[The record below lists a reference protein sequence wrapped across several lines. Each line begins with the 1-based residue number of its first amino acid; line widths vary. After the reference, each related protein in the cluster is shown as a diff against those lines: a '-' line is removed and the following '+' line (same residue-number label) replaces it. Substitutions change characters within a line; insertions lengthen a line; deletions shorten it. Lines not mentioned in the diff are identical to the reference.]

1 MYKCV
6 IFDLDGT
13 LIDTLDDL
21 KKGIN
26 FALKEL
32 GYNISYTKEE
42 TKMLIGEGT
51 RNLCK
56 RAIKNIPHSEEQEE
70 ILFKEFTK
78 QYKLHQLDDT
88 APFYHVE
95 ELLKELKNNN
105 IKTAVLSNKVE
116 QNVIDILNYLKL
128 DSYFEII
135 RGQRKDIPLKPN
147 PESLNM
153 LIKDL
158 GFNKED
164 ILYVGDSDV
173 DMIVSKNANV
183 DVCAVTYGY
192 RDIELLKK
200 YIPKY
205 IISDPLEIIKLVKE

>member
-1 MYKCV
+1 MYKYV

-42 TKMLIGEGT
+42 TKLLIGEGT
-51 RNLCK
+51 RNLCI
-56 RAIKNIPHSEEQEE
+56 RAIKNIPHTEEDEE
-70 ILFKEFTK
+70 ILFKEFTR

-88 APFYHVE
+88 RPFYHVE
-95 ELLKELKNNN
+95 ELLKLLKESN
-105 IKTAVLSNKVE
+105 IKVAVLSNKVE
-116 QNVIDILNYLKL
+116 QNVVDILSHLKL

-147 PESLNM
+147 PSSLNN
-153 LIKDL
+153 LILDL
-158 GFNKED
+158 GAKKED
-164 ILYVGDSDV
+164 VLYVGDSDV
-173 DMIVSKNANV
+173 DMIVSRNASV
-183 DVCAVTYGY
+183 DVVAVTYGY

-200 YIPKY
+200 YHPNY
-205 IISDPLEIIKLVKE
+205 IISDPLEIYNLVK

>member
-1 MYKCV
+1 MYKYV

-42 TKMLIGEGT
+42 TKFLIGEGT
-51 RNLCK
+51 RNLCA
-56 RAIKNIPHSEEQEE
+56 RAIKNIPHTEEDEE
-70 ILFKEFTK
+70 TLFKEFTRL
-78 QYKLHQLDDT
+78 YKLHQLDDT
-88 APFYHVE
+88 RPFFHVE
-95 ELLKELKNNN
+95 ELLKLLKENN

-116 QNVIDILNYLKL
+116 QNVVDILTYLKL

-147 PESLNM
+147 PSSLNN
-153 LIKDL
+153 LILDL
-158 GFNKED
+158 AASKEEV
-164 ILYVGDSDV
+164 LYVGDSDV
-173 DMIVSKNANV
+173 DMVVARNAEV
-183 DVCAVTYGY
+183 DVAAVTYGY
-192 RDIELLKK
+192 RDIELLKN
-200 YIPKY
+200 YNPNY
-205 IISDPLEIIKLVKE
+205 IISDPLEIYNIVK

>member
-1 MYKCV
+1 MYKYV

-42 TKMLIGEGT
+42 TKFLIGEGT
-51 RNLCK
+51 RNLCA
-56 RAIKNIPHSEEQEE
+56 RAIKNIPHTEEDEE
-70 ILFKEFTK
+70 TLFKEFTRL
-78 QYKLHQLDDT
+78 YKLHQLDDT
-88 APFYHVE
+88 RPFFHVE
-95 ELLKELKNNN
+95 ELLKLLKENN

-116 QNVIDILNYLKL
+116 QNVVDILTYLKL

-147 PESLNM
+147 PSSLNN
-153 LIKDL
+153 LILDL
-158 GFNKED
+158 AASKEEV
-164 ILYVGDSDV
+164 LYVGDSDV
-173 DMIVSKNANV
+173 DMVVSRNAEV
-183 DVCAVTYGY
+183 DVAAVTYGY
-192 RDIELLKK
+192 RDIELLKN
-200 YIPKY
+200 YNPNY
-205 IISDPLEIIKLVKE
+205 IISDPLEIYNIVK

>member
-1 MYKCV
+1 MYKYV

-42 TKMLIGEGT
+42 TKFLIGEGT
-51 RNLCK
+51 RNLCA
-56 RAIKNIPHSEEQEE
+56 RAIKNIPHTEEDEE
-70 ILFKEFTK
+70 TLFKEFTRL
-78 QYKLHQLDDT
+78 YKLHQLDDT
-88 APFYHVE
+88 RPFFHVE
-95 ELLKELKNNN
+95 ELLKLLKENN

-116 QNVIDILNYLKL
+116 QNVVDILTYLKL

-147 PESLNM
+147 PSSLNN
-153 LIKDL
+153 LIFDL
-158 GFNKED
+158 GASKED
-164 ILYVGDSDV
+164 VLYVGDSDV
-173 DMIVSKNANV
+173 DMVVSRNAEV
-183 DVCAVTYGY
+183 DVAAVTYGY

-200 YIPKY
+200 YNPNY
-205 IISDPLEIIKLVKE
+205 IISDPLEIYNIVK

>member
-1 MYKCV
+1 MYKYV

-42 TKMLIGEGT
+42 TKLLIGEGT
-51 RNLCK
+51 RNLCI
-56 RAIKNIPHSEEQEE
+56 RAIKNIPHTEEDEE
-70 ILFKEFTK
+70 ILFKEFTR

-88 APFYHVE
+88 RPFYHVE
-95 ELLKELKNNN
+95 ELLKLLKENN
-105 IKTAVLSNKVE
+105 IKVAVLSNKVE
-116 QNVIDILNYLKL
+116 QNVVDILSHLKL

-147 PESLNM
+147 PSSLNN
-153 LIKDL
+153 LILDL
-158 GFNKED
+158 GAKKED
-164 ILYVGDSDV
+164 VLYVGDSDV
-173 DMIVSKNANV
+173 DMIVSHNASV
-183 DVCAVTYGY
+183 DVVAVTYGY

-200 YIPKY
+200 YHPNY
-205 IISDPLEIIKLVKE
+205 IISDPLEIYNLVK

>member
-1 MYKCV
+1 MYKYV

-42 TKMLIGEGT
+42 TKLLIGEGT
-51 RNLCK
+51 RNLCI
-56 RAIKNIPHSEEQEE
+56 RAIKNIPHTEEDEE
-70 ILFKEFTK
+70 ILFKEFTR

-88 APFYHVE
+88 RPFYHVE
-95 ELLKELKNNN
+95 ELLKLLKESN
-105 IKTAVLSNKVE
+105 IKVAVLSNKVE
-116 QNVIDILNYLKL
+116 QNVVDILSYLKL

-147 PESLNM
+147 PSSLNN
-153 LIKDL
+153 LILDL
-158 GFNKED
+158 GAKKED
-164 ILYVGDSDV
+164 VLYVGDSDV
-173 DMIVSKNANV
+173 DMIVSHNASV
-183 DVCAVTYGY
+183 DVVAVTYGY

-200 YIPKY
+200 YHPNY
-205 IISDPLEIIKLVKE
+205 IISDPLEIYNLVK

>member
-1 MYKCV
+1 MYKYV

-42 TKMLIGEGT
+42 TKLLIGEGT
-51 RNLCK
+51 RNLCI
-56 RAIKNIPHSEEQEE
+56 RAIKNIPHTEEDEE
-70 ILFKEFTK
+70 ILFKEFTR

-88 APFYHVE
+88 RPFYHVE
-95 ELLKELKNNN
+95 ELLKLLKESN
-105 IKTAVLSNKVE
+105 IKVAVLSNKVE
-116 QNVIDILNYLKL
+116 QNVVDILSYLKL

-147 PESLNM
+147 PSSLNN
-153 LIKDL
+153 LILDL
-158 GFNKED
+158 GAKKED
-164 ILYVGDSDV
+164 VLYVGDSDV
-173 DMIVSKNANV
+173 DMIVSRNASV
-183 DVCAVTYGY
+183 DVVAVTYGY

-200 YIPKY
+200 YHPNY
-205 IISDPLEIIKLVKE
+205 IISDPLEIYNLVK

>member
-1 MYKCV
+1 MYKYV

-42 TKMLIGEGT
+42 TKYLIGEGT
-51 RNLCK
+51 RNLCA
-56 RAIKNIPHSEEQEE
+56 RAIKNIPHTEEDEE
-70 ILFKEFTK
+70 ILFKEFSRL
-78 QYKLHQLDDT
+78 YKLHQLDDT
-88 APFYHVE
+88 RPFVHVE
-95 ELLKELKNNN
+95 ELLKLLKENN
-105 IKTAVLSNKVE
+105 IKAAVLSNKVE
-116 QNVIDILNYLKL
+116 QNVIDILSHLKL

-147 PESLNM
+147 PSSLNN
-153 LIKDL
+153 LISDL
-158 GFNKED
+158 GASKEEV
-164 ILYVGDSDV
+164 LYVGDSDV
-173 DMIVSKNANV
+173 DMIVSHNAEVNV
-183 DVCAVTYGY
+183 AAVTYGY

-200 YIPKY
+200 YNPNY
-205 IISDPLEIIKLVKE
+205 IISDPLEIYNIVK

>member
-1 MYKCV
+1 MYKYV

-32 GYNISYTKEE
+32 GYDISYTKEE
-42 TKMLIGEGT
+42 TKLLIGEGT
-51 RNLCK
+51 RNLCI
-56 RAIKNIPHSEEQEE
+56 RAIKNIPHTEEDEE
-70 ILFKEFTK
+70 ILFKEFTR

-88 APFYHVE
+88 RPFYHVE
-95 ELLKELKNNN
+95 ELLKLLKESN
-105 IKTAVLSNKVE
+105 IKVAVLSNKVE
-116 QNVIDILNYLKL
+116 QNVVDILSYLKL

-147 PESLNM
+147 PSSLNN
-153 LIKDL
+153 LILDL
-158 GFNKED
+158 GAKKED
-164 ILYVGDSDV
+164 VLYVGDSDV
-173 DMIVSKNANV
+173 DMIVSRNANV
-183 DVCAVTYGY
+183 DVTAVTYGY

-200 YIPKY
+200 YHPNY
-205 IISDPLEIIKLVKE
+205 IISDPLEIYNLVK